1 MNAAVNT
8 KGIPCYHGNMNRIYL
23 AYGSNMN
30 LGQMKYRCPKAKVL
44 GSAVLE
50 GWRLMFRRKTR
61 PVATIEKEKG
71 CSVPVVLWEITA
83 ECEKSLDRYEGF
95 PYFYKKEDVTL
106 DFNGKQVTAMA
117 YIMTPGYELGKPQ
130 DDYYNTILE
139 GYRDNGID
147 PAPLDEAVRW
157 SVNQ

>member
-1 MNAAVNT
+1 
-8 KGIPCYHGNMNRIYL
+8 MNRIYL

-30 LGQMKYRCPKAKVL
+30 LAQMKYRCPKAKVL
-44 GSAVLE
+44 GSSVLE

-61 PVATIEKEKG
+61 PVATIEREKG

-95 PYFYKKEDVTL
+95 PYFYAKQDVTL

-117 YIMTPGYELGKPQ
+117 YIMTPGYELGAPH
-130 DDYYNTILE
+130 DDYYDTILE

-157 SVNQ
+157 SSDQ

>member
-1 MNAAVNT
+1 M
-8 KGIPCYHGNMNRIYL
+8 GRIYL

-30 LGQMKYRCPKAKVL
+30 FNQMKHRCPKAKVL

-61 PVATIEKEKG
+61 PVATIEREKG

-95 PYFYKKEDVTL
+95 PYFYAKEDVTPT
-106 DFNGKQVTAMA
+106 FKGKPVTAMA
-117 YIMTPGYELGKPQ
+117 YIMTPGYEPGKPQ
-130 DDYYNTILE
+130 DDYYSTILE

-157 SVNQ
+157 SAEKA

>member
-8 KGIPCYHGNMNRIYL
+8 KDIPCYHGHMNRIYL

-30 LGQMKYRCPKAKVL
+30 LEQMKYRCPKAKVL
-44 GSAVLE
+44 GSAVLD

-71 CSVPVVLWEITA
+71 CTVPVVLWKITA

-95 PYFYKKEDVTL
+95 PYFYKKEDVTV

-117 YIMTPGYELGKPQ
+117 YIMTPGYEPGKPH

-157 SVNQ
+157 SSAQ